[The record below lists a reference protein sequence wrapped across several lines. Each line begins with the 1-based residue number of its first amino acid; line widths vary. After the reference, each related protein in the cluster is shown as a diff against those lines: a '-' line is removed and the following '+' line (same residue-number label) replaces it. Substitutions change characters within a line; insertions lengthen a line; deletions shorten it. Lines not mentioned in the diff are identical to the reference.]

1 MGQGWHRRTAANPP
15 RWMSVVV
22 SFSGMVL
29 GMTTGCRTD
38 ECDLCRR
45 GTLERKVMPTS
56 HPTVGL
62 PGTPT
67 LPPGPSA
74 PSLSTTTPSSL
85 STTTPSSGLDSRSGT
100 GSGTTGVNL
109 TSGARRLPASPASN
123 SGGGLMSTGG
133 SQAPLPPPQDLSLSA
148 GGSSWPSASTP
159 AMSNWAPAT
168 PLSSTPASSAPVGLQ
183 EPGPLPPP
191 PPGATGNMPVL
202 PPTPPPGTP

>member
-1 MGQGWHRRTAANPP
+1 MMGQGWRRYGAGFPLRGLSIAA
-15 RWMSVVV
+15 SL
-22 SFSGMVL
+22 SGMVL
-29 GMTTGCRTD
+29 LMTAGCRTI
-38 ECDLCRR
+38 ECELCRR

-56 HPTVGL
+56 NPTVGL

-74 PSLSTTTPSSL
+74 HSLSSTTPN
-85 STTTPSSGLDSRSGT
+85 SGLDSRSGT
-100 GSGTTGVNL
+100 GSGTTGANL
-109 TSGARRLPASPASN
+109 TSGTRRLPASPASN
-123 SGGGLMSTGG
+123 SGGGLISTGG

-168 PLSSTPASSAPVGLQ
+168 PLSSAPGSPAPVGLQ

-191 PPGATGNMPVL
+191 PPGATGNVPVL